1 MSNIHTEKINR
12 LSAEKTKLA
21 QIAWSVKEKNMIDKP
36 KTCEKNN
43 FMQNNEENYEDL
55 DDLEAMIFMR
65 NQKNQL
71 MICMTIFHKIKLQL
85 CLMHTSLK
93 SLLLHNFKIKIKNIF
108 FLILILMSNKQHW
121 MIMIDIFNLNNL
133 LINLNKT

>member
-1 MSNIHTEKINR
+1 MSNIHTEKRNR
-12 LSAEKTKLA
+12 LSAEKNKTGT
-21 QIAWSVKEKNMIDKP
+21 QIAWSVKEKNKIDKP

-43 FMQNNEENYEDL
+43 FIQNNEENYEDL

-93 SLLLHNFKIKIKNIF
+93 SLLLHNFKIKIKKIF
-108 FLILILMSNKQHW
+108 FLILILINVKQTTLDDH
-121 MIMIDIFNLNNL
+121 D
-133 LINLNKT
+133 